1 MNFGVVLVGEEV
13 KLQVGDVV
21 ESKELGCACSMLG
34 FGRCSGHGFWSGNPD
49 FWSGNPDFWAGNPDF

>member
-1 MNFGVVLVGEEV
+1 MNFDVVLVGEEV

-49 FWSGNPDFWAGNPDF
+49 FWAGNPDF